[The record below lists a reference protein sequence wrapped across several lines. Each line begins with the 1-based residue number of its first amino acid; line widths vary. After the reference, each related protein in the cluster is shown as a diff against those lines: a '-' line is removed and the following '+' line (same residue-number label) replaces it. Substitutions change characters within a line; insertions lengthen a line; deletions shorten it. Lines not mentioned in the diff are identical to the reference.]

1 MPFYFLLFTSIV
13 SLRILHLEDSELDA
27 ELVQAYLLDGG
38 FDAEIVRVDTREEF
52 SAEIERGGIDLILA
66 DYNLPSF
73 DGLAALEIARAK
85 YANIPFIIISGAL
98 GEETAIETLKSGA
111 TDYILK
117 HRLERL
123 VPAVSR
129 ALREAEDRG
138 RARRAENALRESEE
152 RYRIVAETA
161 SDAII
166 SIDIQSN
173 ILFINSAAEKIFGYK
188 VEEMTG
194 QSLLMLMPENLRKS
208 HREGIHRY
216 LETGERRLSWDRVEV
231 YGVRK
236 NGEEFPLEL
245 SFGEFNQNG
254 EHIFIGIARDVTE
267 RKVAETERESL
278 LEREQEARRK
288 AEEASRLKDEFLAT
302 VSHELRTPLNA
313 ILGWATMLRS
323 GQLNQENT
331 VQAVE
336 IIERNARAQVQ
347 LVEDLL
353 DVSRIISGKLRLEA
367 DFIDFKQIVEN
378 AIEAVQPAAEA
389 KLIKIETDFQS
400 INNKIFGDTNRLQQ
414 VIWNLL
420 TNAVKFTPSG
430 GNIKIALS
438 NENECLEFKVT
449 DTGEGISPEF
459 LPFVFD
465 RFRQADGATTRIH
478 SGLGLGLS
486 IVKHLIEMH
495 GGEVSAKSEGVGHG
509 STFSFCL
516 PQQRVAFNERAGG
529 ENGKAKLPPQ
539 NNHHSEQIENPL
551 AGLSVLA
558 VDDDEDSREMLQLIL
573 EQNGASVVTAGSAAE
588 ALEKLKQ
595 TKTDVLVSDIGMPL
609 EDGYSLVERLRKL
622 PAENGGEI
630 PAVALTGFAREEDNR
645 RALVAGFNKHVAKP
659 IDPENLVRE
668 IAELMKEFN

>member
-1 MPFYFLLFTSIV
+1 M

-52 SAEIERGGIDLILA
+52 SAEIECGGIDLILA

-85 YANIPFIIISGAL
+85 YADIPFIIISGAL

-123 VPAVSR
+123 VPAARR
-129 ALREAEDRG
+129 ALREAEDRE
-138 RARRAENALRESEE
+138 ARKRAERERQE
-152 RYRIVAETA
+152 
-161 SDAII
+161 
-166 SIDIQSN
+166 
-173 ILFINSAAEKIFGYK
+173 
-188 VEEMTG
+188 
-194 QSLLMLMPENLRKS
+194 
-208 HREGIHRY
+208 
-216 LETGERRLSWDRVEV
+216 
-231 YGVRK
+231 
-236 NGEEFPLEL
+236 
-245 SFGEFNQNG
+245 
-254 EHIFIGIARDVTE
+254 
-267 RKVAETERESL
+267 L

-323 GQLNQENT
+323 GQLNEENT

-353 DVSRIISGKLRLEA
+353 DVSRIISGKLRLET

-389 KLIKIETDFQS
+389 KLIKIESDFQS
-400 INNKIFGDTNRLQQ
+400 INNKIFGDANRLQQ

-495 GGEVSAKSEGVGHG
+495 GGEVSAKSEGVGRG

-529 ENGKAKLPPQ
+529 ENGKTKLPLQ
-539 NNHHSEQIENPL
+539 NDHHSEQIENPL

-588 ALEKLKQ
+588 ALEKLTQ

-622 PAENGGEI
+622 PAERGGEI

-668 IAELMKEFN
+668 IADLMKQLN

>member
-1 MPFYFLLFTSIV
+1 M

-38 FDAEIVRVDTREEF
+38 FDAGIVRVDTREQF
-52 SAEIERGGIDLILA
+52 SAEIERGAIDLILA

-85 YANIPFIIISGAL
+85 YADIPFIIISGAL

-129 ALREAEDRG
+129 ALREAEDRE
-138 RARRAENALRESEE
+138 ARKRAERERQE
-152 RYRIVAETA
+152 
-161 SDAII
+161 
-166 SIDIQSN
+166 
-173 ILFINSAAEKIFGYK
+173 
-188 VEEMTG
+188 
-194 QSLLMLMPENLRKS
+194 
-208 HREGIHRY
+208 
-216 LETGERRLSWDRVEV
+216 
-231 YGVRK
+231 
-236 NGEEFPLEL
+236 
-245 SFGEFNQNG
+245 
-254 EHIFIGIARDVTE
+254 
-267 RKVAETERESL
+267 L
-278 LEREQEARRK
+278 LEREQEARHK

-323 GQLNQENT
+323 GQLNQENAA
-331 VQAVE
+331 QAAE

-353 DVSRIISGKLRLEA
+353 DVSRIISGKLRLET
-367 DFIDFKQIVEN
+367 DFIDFKKIVEN
-378 AIEAVQPAAEA
+378 AIEAVRPAAEA
-389 KLIKIETDFQS
+389 KLIKIESDFQS

-495 GGEVSAKSEGVGHG
+495 GGEVSAKSEGIGRG

-516 PQQRVAFNERAGG
+516 PQQRVSFNERASG
-529 ENGKAKLPPQ
+529 ENGKAKLPPA

-588 ALEKLKQ
+588 ALEKLMQ
-595 TKTDVLVSDIGMPL
+595 TKTDILVSDIGMPL

-645 RALVAGFNKHVAKP
+645 RALLAGFNKHVAKP

-668 IAELMKEFN
+668 IAELMRDLN

>member
-1 MPFYFLLFTSIV
+1 M
-13 SLRILHLEDSELDA
+13 SLKILHLEDNELDA

-38 FDAEIVRVDTREEF
+38 FDAEVARVDTREDF
-52 SAEIERGGIDLILA
+52 TAEIERGGIDLILA

-73 DGLAALEIARAK
+73 DGLLALEIARAK
-85 YANIPFIIISGAL
+85 YPDIPFIIISGAL

-123 VPAVSR
+123 VPAARR
-129 ALREAEDRG
+129 ALREAEDRE
-138 RARRAENALRESEE
+138 ARKQAER
-152 RYRIVAETA
+152 
-161 SDAII
+161 
-166 SIDIQSN
+166 
-173 ILFINSAAEKIFGYK
+173 
-188 VEEMTG
+188 
-194 QSLLMLMPENLRKS
+194 
-208 HREGIHRY
+208 
-216 LETGERRLSWDRVEV
+216 DR
-231 YGVRK
+231 
-236 NGEEFPLEL
+236 
-245 SFGEFNQNG
+245 QQ
-254 EHIFIGIARDVTE
+254 
-267 RKVAETERESL
+267 L

-323 GQLNQENT
+323 GQLNEENT
-331 VQAVE
+331 AQAVE

-353 DVSRIISGKLRLEA
+353 DVSRIISGKLRLEPE
-367 DFIDFKQIVEN
+367 FVDFKTIVEN
-378 AIEAVQPAAEA
+378 SIEAVRPAADA
-389 KLIKIETDFQS
+389 KMIKIETDFES
-400 INNKIFGDTNRLQQ
+400 ANNKVFGDASRLQQ

-420 TNAVKFTPSG
+420 TNAVKFTPAG
-430 GNIKIALS
+430 GRIRLS
-438 NENECLEFKVT
+438 LRNQNNCIEFQVT

-478 SGLGLGLS
+478 NGLGLGLS

-495 GGEVSAKSEGVGHG
+495 GGEVSAKSEGIGHG
-509 STFSFCL
+509 STFSLCL
-516 PQQRVAFNERAGG
+516 PQQIIAANERKGE
-529 ENGKAKLPPQ
+529 ENGKAQFMPE

-551 AGLSVLA
+551 TGLSVLA

-573 EQNGASVVTAGSAAE
+573 EQNGASVVTAGSVAE
-588 ALEKLKQ
+588 ALEKLQEK
-595 TKTDVLVSDIGMPL
+595 KADVLVSDIGMPM
-609 EDGYSLVERLRKL
+609 EDGYTLVERLRKL
-622 PAENGGEI
+622 PAESGGAI

-645 RALVAGFNKHVAKP
+645 RALLAGFNKHVAKP

-668 IAELMKEFN
+668 IAELMKELS